1 MLPDLERQIT
11 IDEFTKAVNQTISTI
26 IELLDAAG
34 VQEPSSLNLVFS
46 DGINVIATRYRSG
59 ESQPPSLYY
68 NYGYGFACVNYK
80 IRSSRCMGSG
90 RPASEIVIA
99 SAPLSHL
106 GDGELCDPNEHR
118 GKDSYN
124 DVYGTWVLIPK
135 DHMLV
140 GEGDPSDLSKV
151 TSVRMAPVQ
160 LSLAAQNALRRIR
173 SNSAASLSTAT
184 LSAFHETVVA
194 PPVQLTEAVRHP
206 VVTAVE
212 ALVHDSPKRSLDM
225 TEINMEVVFA
235 FVGGMLTMVLAIIL
249 TKVID
254 V

>member
-1 MLPDLERQIT
+1 MLPDVERQLSIQ
-11 IDEFTKAVNQTISTI
+11 EFVHAVNQTISTT

-34 VQEPSSLNLVFS
+34 VQEPSSLNLVLS

-59 ESQPPSLYY
+59 QSQPPSLYY

-106 GDGELCDPNEHR
+106 GDGELCDLNEHR
-118 GKDSYN
+118 GKDSYH

-140 GEGDPSDLSKV
+140 GEGDPNDLSKV
-151 TSVRMAPVQ
+151 VTVRMEPVQ
-160 LSLAAQNALRRIR
+160 LSQAARHALRLIR
-173 SNSAASLSTAT
+173 SNSVASSSGAYETNAP
-184 LSAFHETVVA
+184 SAQLKEVVRTGGLN
-194 PPVQLTEAVRHP
+194 PHP
-206 VVTAVE
+206 VATAVE
-212 ALVHDSPKRSLDM
+212 ALVHDSPKRSPEI
-225 TEINMEVVFA
+225 TEIHMDVIYA

-249 TKVID
+249 TKIVD